1 MQNSLRLKQLLTL
14 HLFALT
20 TTIFAHDL
28 FSEESNGSLSTFGP
42 MHEVDYPENW
52 KLAGF
57 NDGKTTNTSITNQPI
72 ITWNSPELSRNY
84 DNKANY
90 DTFEGVHLLVELKK
104 VKRHLLGKTTLSAAD
119 LELVS
124 SAIAKDNKL
133 FADNFK
139 VIKLGLE
146 AIELYESR
154 FGGLF
159 TTDNRTKGGFDRT
172 APGYELENLML
183 VIMQSVID
191 YSYTKANLAA
201 YPKLFNNRLFKTS
214 SYFPGSVA
222 QPADDSQ
229 SFTIKI
235 NGTHV
240 PKPGT
245 PANYETEDARRP
257 TGCYLA
263 PGSIAK
269 VTVPSSL
276 VGIGATILV
285 GAHTWD
291 LTKKTTIKRM
301 DRVTTK
307 YEINS
312 TTTTIANPLGGGVYI
327 NVPYQNDLG
336 VLDITLENV
345 VRSPYYAR
353 TAANKTSLSDWLNV
367 ERLRAAP
374 WTDIETDK
382 VMMQVPTSWIYAFDG
397 IETTMD
403 DWDMAMDAISTLLG
417 RPLLRSKTVIYMQ
430 VDVIKRGKANFPG
443 YPQSNVDYD
452 PYTDYKGYHSSYLT
466 DGPRNERGYLTNVL
480 FHEQGHAEKIYKF
493 KGEIESMINFLW
505 VAVHNKK
512 FGVELN
518 KAFEESFNGY
528 GISHSIEEAAIS
540 WMITENFRTG
550 NPMSSQTGQYRQE
563 FSYQPRGHAKYADLV
578 RLFNWEAI
586 ERFYANTSKM
596 YDRGEIN
603 YSFPNRVNEIP
614 TDDRILR
621 MSQAAGHDLRPL
633 IHFWGIHP
641 IDFKNLEA
649 EIQNSN
655 LKKSTAIYDQL
666 SYYKTIVPMDN
677 TTFRNFGLEDF
688 SETKIQN
695 SSFYDHVSQSYY
707 PGFLKK
713 WWNDYDAAEGLAAV
727 KQIQSILDLYFPDG
741 RPEVANTSCFE
752 ITPHSVESSS
762 TTGPENT
769 LDDNPATA
777 WTAKGDGQY
786 LLYDL
791 GDVYELCDLE
801 INFKN
806 GQTKFN
812 YFDIEVSRD
821 NQTYLTVKQGL
832 SNTKTSATFDTF
844 SISRK
849 ARYVKIIGRGNETD
863 DLNSISDVKFY
874 FKQVNN
880 P

>member
-1 MQNSLRLKQLLTL
+1 MQNSLRLKQFLTIP
-14 HLFALT
+14 LFVVT
-20 TTIFAHDL
+20 TSIFAHNS
-28 FSEESNGSLSTFGP
+28 FSELPSGSLNTFGP
-42 MHEVDYPENW
+42 KNEVDYPENW

-57 NDGKTTNTSITNQPI
+57 NDDTS
-72 ITWNSPELSRNY
+72 
-84 DNKANY
+84 K
-90 DTFEGVHLLVELKK
+90 GVHLLGELKK
-104 VKRHLLGKTTLSAAD
+104 VKKHLLGKTILSAAD
-119 LELVS
+119 LEALS
-124 SAIAKDNKL
+124 SAIAKDSSL

-146 AIELYESR
+146 VIAQYESK

-159 TTDNRTKGGFDRT
+159 TIENRTKGGFDRK
-172 APGYELENLML
+172 ASGYELENLML
-183 VIMQSVID
+183 VIMQSVMD
-191 YSYTKANLAA
+191 YSYTEANLAA

-222 QPADDSQ
+222 QPADASQ

-240 PKPGT
+240 RKPGT

-291 LTKKTTIKRM
+291 LTKKSTIKRM

-312 TTTTIANPLGGGVYI
+312 NTTTIANPLGGGVYI
-327 NVPYQNDLG
+327 HVPYQNDLG
-336 VLDITLENV
+336 ILNITLQNV

-353 TAANKTSLSDWLNV
+353 TVANKTSLSDWLNV

-550 NPMSSQTGQYRQE
+550 NPMSSQTREYRQE

-586 ERFYANTSKM
+586 EDFYANTSKM
-596 YDRGEIN
+596 WDRGEIN

-621 MSQAAGHDLRPL
+621 MSQAAGYDLRPL

-641 IDFKNLEA
+641 IDSKNLEA
-649 EIQNSN
+649 EIQNN
-655 LKKSTAIYDQL
+655 KLKKSTAIYDQL

-688 SETKIQN
+688 SESKIQK
-695 SSFYDHVSQSYY
+695 SSYYDHVSQSYY

-713 WWNDYDAAEGLAAV
+713 WWNDYDAAEGQAAV
-727 KQIQSILDLYFPDG
+727 NQIQNILDLYFPDG
-741 RPEVANTSCFE
+741 RPEVDNTSCSE
-752 ITPHSVESSS
+752 VTPLSVKSSS

-769 LDDNPATA
+769 LDDNPATTWA
-777 WTAKGDGQY
+777 SKGDGEY

-791 GDVYELCDLE
+791 GEVYDLCDFE

-806 GQTKFN
+806 GQTKLN
-812 YFDIEVSRD
+812 YYDIEISRD
-821 NQTYLTVKQGL
+821 NQTFMVVKQGL
-832 SNTKTSATFDTF
+832 SSTKTTTTYDTY

-863 DLNSISDVKFY
+863 DWNNISDVKFY
-874 FKQVNN
+874 FKQGNN
-880 P
+880 L

>member
-1 MQNSLRLKQLLTL
+1 MQKNLGLKKLLTL
-14 HLFALT
+14 HLLALT
-20 TTIFAHDL
+20 TSIFAHDL
-28 FSEESNGSLSTFGP
+28 FSEQSNGSLSTFGP

-57 NDGKTTNTSITNQPI
+57 NDGKTTNTGISNQSI
-72 ITWNSPELSRNY
+72 ITRNSSKLLGTY

-90 DTFEGVHLLVELKK
+90 DTFKGVHLPGELKK

-119 LELVS
+119 LETVRT
-124 SAIAKDNKL
+124 AIAKDNKL
-133 FADNFK
+133 FADNFD
-139 VIKLGLE
+139 VINLGLE
-146 AIELYESR
+146 VIGLYESKY
-154 FGGLF
+154 GGLF
-159 TTDNRTKGGFDRT
+159 TTGTTTKGGFDRT
-172 APGYELENLML
+172 ASGYELENLML

-191 YSYTKANLAA
+191 YSYTEANLAA
-201 YPKLFNNRLFKTS
+201 YPILFKNTLFKTS

-222 QPADDSQ
+222 PPADASQ

-240 PKPGT
+240 RKPGT

-269 VTVPSSL
+269 VSVPSSL

-291 LTKKTTIKRM
+291 LTKKPTIKRM

-327 NVPYQNDLG
+327 NIPYQNDLG
-336 VLDITLENV
+336 ILDITLENV

-353 TAANKTSLSDWLNV
+353 TAANKTSLSNWLNL

-382 VMMQVPTSWIYAFDG
+382 VMMQVPTSWIYAFDD

-550 NPMSSQTGQYRQE
+550 NPMSSQTGQFRQE

-578 RLFNWEAI
+578 RLFSWKAI
-586 ERFYANTSKM
+586 EDFYANTSKM

-603 YSFPNRVNEIP
+603 FSEPNRVNEVP

-621 MSQAAGHDLRPL
+621 MSQAAGYDLRPL
-633 IHFWGIHP
+633 LHFWGIQP
-641 IDFKNLEA
+641 VNFKSLET
-649 EIQNSN
+649 EVKNKS
-655 LKKSTAIYDQL
+655 LKTSTAIYDQL

-677 TTFRNFGLEDF
+677 TAFRNFGLEDF

-695 SSFYDHVSQSYY
+695 SSYFDNTSQSYY
-707 PGFLKK
+707 QGFLKK
-713 WWNDYDAAEGLAAV
+713 WWNDYNVPEGLASV
-727 KQIQSILDLYFPDG
+727 NQLQSILDIYFPYG
-741 RPEVANTSCFE
+741 RPEEDNTSCSNV
-752 ITPHSVESSS
+752 TPLSVESSS
-762 TTGPENT
+762 TACPENT
-769 LDDNPATA
+769 LDDNPSTA
-777 WTAKGDGQY
+777 WTAKGDGEY

-791 GDVYELCDLE
+791 GEVYELCDLD

-806 GQTKFN
+806 GQARFN

-821 NQTYLTVKQGL
+821 NQTYLAVKQGL
-832 SNTKTSATFDTF
+832 SNTKTSATFDTY

-863 DLNSISDVKFY
+863 DWNGINDVKFY
-874 FKQVNN
+874 YKRSNT